1 MVGDAGLN
9 EQDQIMGGTSVYH
22 SASVNASK
30 QVIELNTSAYIFEI
44 ISPTREVPSV
54 YVDHV
59 FFEHRPGPLQH
70 LFHTLILIVSVSFV
84 VFALGRTSFHALV
97 VYTYS

>member
-1 MVGDAGLN
+1 MVGDAGVY
-9 EQDQIMGGTSVYH
+9 EQDQIMDGTSVYH
-22 SASVNASK
+22 SASVDASK
-30 QVIELNTSAYIFEI
+30 RLIELNTSACIFEI
-44 ISPTREVPSV
+44 ISPRREVPAV

-70 LFHTLILIVSVSFV
+70 LFNTLILIVSVSFV
-84 VFALGRTSFHALV
+84 VFALGRTSFHELV